1 MNADMGDKLAELA
14 RRYDE
19 LGAQLGLP
27 EVVSDP
33 ARLRDIGKQRARLE
47 PAVESFR
54 ELQRLEGDSEE
65 ARVLLAED
73 KDAELEQELSRM
85 EKRRE
90 ELISILEDELA
101 PRDPDDDRDV
111 IIEIRAGIGGEEAAL
126 FAGTLLRLYMRYA
139 EQVGWKLEMLN
150 QNPGDHGGQ
159 KDVALS
165 IKGRRVYGHLK
176 FESGVHR
183 VQRVPTTESSGRI
196 HTSAATVAILP
207 EVEDV
212 EVEIDPAD
220 LDINTFVASGPG
232 GQHMQKNE
240 TAVRI
245 THKPSGVVV
254 VCQDERSQRQN
265 KEKAMRFLRA
275 RIYEIA
281 KAKQDA
287 EIAANRRSQVGSGD
301 RSEKI
306 RTYNFPQSRV
316 TDHRI
321 GRSWHNLPAI
331 LDGEIG
337 PILDALMEHDRLQRM
352 SQSATRAGR

>member
-1 MNADMGDKLAELA
+1 MNAELGDKLTEMA
-14 RRYDE
+14 RRYDD

-27 EVVSDP
+27 EVVRDP

-47 PAVESFR
+47 PAVEGFR
-54 ELQRLEGDSEE
+54 ELHKIEGDIEE
-65 ARVLLAED
+65 AISLLAEE
-73 KDAELEQELSRM
+73 KDDELVAELSRM
-85 EKRRE
+85 EKRRD
-90 ELISILEDELA
+90 ELILILEEELA

-111 IIEIRAGIGGEEAAL
+111 ILEIRAGTGGEEAAL
-126 FAGTLLRLYMRYA
+126 FAGVLLRLYMRYA
-139 EQVGWKLEMLN
+139 EQVGWKFEILN

-159 KDVALS
+159 KEVVLS

-196 HTSAATVAILP
+196 HTSAATVAVLP

-212 EVEIDPAD
+212 EVEIDPGD

-245 THKPSGVVV
+245 THKPSGLVV

-275 RIYEIA
+275 RLYEMA
-281 KAKQDA
+281 KAEQEA
-287 EIAANRRSQVGSGD
+287 EIAASRRSQVGSGD

-316 TDHRI
+316 TDHRV
-321 GRSWHNLPAI
+321 GQSWHNLPAI
-331 LDGEIG
+331 LDGDIG
-337 PILDALMEHDRLQRM
+337 PILDALAERDQLQRM
-352 SQSATRAGR
+352 SQSASRAGQ

>member
-1 MNADMGDKLAELA
+1 MNADMGDKLAEMA
-14 RRYDE
+14 RHYDE

-33 ARLRDIGKQRARLE
+33 ARIRDIGKRRARLE

-54 ELQRLEGDSEE
+54 ELQKLEGDSEE
-65 ARVLLAED
+65 ARALLAED
-73 KDAELEQELSRM
+73 KDAELEQELSLM

-90 ELISILEDELA
+90 ELISILEEELA

-111 IIEIRAGIGGEEAAL
+111 IIEIRAGTGGEEAAL

-139 EQVGWKLEMLN
+139 EQVGWKIEMLN

-159 KDVALS
+159 KEVALS
-165 IKGRRVYGHLK
+165 IKGRRVYGRLK

-196 HTSAATVAILP
+196 HTSAATIAVLP

-220 LDINTFVASGPG
+220 LDIDTFVASGPG

-245 THKPSGVVV
+245 THNPSGLVV

-275 RIYEIA
+275 RLYEIA
-281 KAKQDA
+281 KAEQDA

-337 PILDALMEHDRLQRM
+337 PILDALMEHDQLQRM
-352 SQSATRAGR
+352 SQSAARAGR